1 MVSNRGAVVVT
12 PEDWVMDDDGVNA
25 ATASENENDVSVRFE
40 QAFERVRCCQCAVG
54 DDCSER
60 VSSVC

>member
-1 MVSNRGAVVVT
+1 
-12 PEDWVMDDDGVNA
+12 MDDDGVNA